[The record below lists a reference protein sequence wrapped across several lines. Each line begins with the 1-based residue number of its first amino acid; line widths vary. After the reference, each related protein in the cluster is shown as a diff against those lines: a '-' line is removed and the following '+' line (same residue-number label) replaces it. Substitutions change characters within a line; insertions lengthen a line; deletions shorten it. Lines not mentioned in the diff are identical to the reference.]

1 METRLKKRKKSIL
14 FHNTL
19 TRAHCQSRYM
29 GVLIVAK
36 VKTFFSCC
44 IEPRIFSD
52 SWEEQVGHCTFL
64 TGSRLFKLREEYI
77 GSSCKPGFPIIV
89 RIVSIAPVVPK
100 TFETIGATHWFP
112 YNRLDHLSARSST
125 KITGSD
131 IITLLKCIEFWGKMM
146 NDWRDSD
153 RPDRL
158 RMASIFHDRRNRPD
172 RLHFYPDDCDR
183 PNRPASRHT
192 RFHMIVSIT

>member
-29 GVLIVAK
+29 GALIVAK

-52 SWEEQVGHCTFL
+52 SMGRAGGPLHLSNKVALVQIEGTVQWEF
-64 TGSRLFKLREEYI
+64 SFR
-77 GSSCKPGFPIIV
+77 
-89 RIVSIAPVVPK
+89 
-100 TFETIGATHWFP
+100 TIGATHWFP
-112 YNRLDHLSARSST
+112 YNRLDPLSARSST

-131 IITLLKCIEFWGKMM
+131 IIPLLKCIEFWGKMM

-153 RPDRL
+153 CPDRL
-158 RMASIFHDRRNRPD
+158 RMASIFHDHRNLPD
-172 RLHFYPDDCDR
+172 RLRFYPDDCDR
-183 PNRPASRHT
+183 PNRPASRHR
-192 RFHMIVSIT
+192 RFHVIVSIT